1 MLEIYEASTKRI
13 LCTSLLT
20 TQAHVVVEMLLDGR
34 QSHIEHVQQDIFRLA
49 MS

>member
-1 MLEIYEASTKRI
+1 MLVIYEASTKRI

-20 TQAHVVVEMLLDGR
+20 TQAHAVVEWSMDGR
-34 QSHIEHVQQDIFRLA
+34 RSHIEHVQQDIFRLA